1 MAFLTAVNTDP
12 EIRNLLNYGIE
23 GVHYTLTPDN
33 QAEIISDRYRGIP
46 YTQGNW
52 FILNTTVGE
61 KLNKW
66 ELYREFNENTVQSPL
81 LGFTPDYSG
90 YETEYNAVAQVY
102 EKYYAPLMTGTVDP
116 DTYLPKLL
124 QELEAAGI
132 NTLQTVL
139 QQQIDDWLA
148 LHSAE

>member
-1 MAFLTAVNTDP
+1 M
-12 EIRNLLNYGIE
+12 
-23 GVHYTLTPDN
+23 
-33 QAEIISDRYRGIP
+33 
-46 YTQGNW
+46 
-52 FILNTTVGE
+52 
-61 KLNKW
+61 
-66 ELYREFNENTVQSPL
+66 